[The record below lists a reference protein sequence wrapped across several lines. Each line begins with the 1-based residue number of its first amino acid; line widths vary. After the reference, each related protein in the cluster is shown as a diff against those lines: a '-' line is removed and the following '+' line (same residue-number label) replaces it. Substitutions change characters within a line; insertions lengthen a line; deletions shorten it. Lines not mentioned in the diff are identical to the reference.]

1 MCMKKGL
8 FLILFT
14 FVTII
19 ASNAQIKIEKTF
31 TNDLIIIGNISS
43 GKALNVM
50 GAMGSNGYTQPA
62 HLAEH
67 KLYCRIY
74 GEKTT
79 YGILVDT
86 ENKHDDDFEFA
97 LGTDMEK
104 AKESINQ
111 LLEFMKKQPLKTS
124 ITVTDEDKR
133 TIQINLKNRKT
144 ITLQVIDAQDAIVVN
159 DVYLTTSNLERA
171 LKLLN
176 KKAEEKVKEAI
187 KRNNI

>member
-1 MCMKKGL
+1 MKKIL
-8 FLILFT
+8 FLIT
-14 FVTII
+14 FSII
-19 ASNAQIKIEKTF
+19 AIVSNAQIKVEKKF

-43 GKALNVM
+43 GGALNVM
-50 GAMGSNGYTQPA
+50 GATPSRV
-62 HLAEH
+62 AEH

-86 ENKHDDDFEFA
+86 ENRHDDDFEFA

-111 LLEFMKKQPLKTS
+111 LLEFMKKEKLNTS
-124 ITVTDEDKR
+124 ITVTDEDER
-133 TIQINLKNRKT
+133 TIQINLKSRKS
-144 ITLQVIDAQDAIVVN
+144 ITLQVIDAHGAIVVN

-171 LKLLN
+171 LKLLD
-176 KKAEEKVKEAI
+176 KKAEKKVNDAI
-187 KRNNI
+187 KRNNM